1 MARRCLM
8 VYSCRVALLLNLR
21 SFANKCTQE
30 EKKKKKKREQ
40 RSLNKFAENTG
51 DGTGGGFSDHSMY
64 IGYPFSEGP
73 IIILK
78 KGNLVRY
85 KQLPSDWVGEDFIIT
100 KPYQQLTELCS
111 MIVL

>member
-8 VYSCRVALLLNLR
+8 VYIVAGWLCCFRTSVVSQINVR
-21 SFANKCTQE
+21 
-30 EKKKKKKREQ
+30 KRKRRRKRKQ